1 MKIWV
6 AGKKYWMGWGE
17 RDPAGTGLLLH
28 TTMSWPPLHSDI
40 ATPVN
45 LIYSIPMALIYGPG
59 IAIPQNAPATL
70 DINVDE
76 IRQVIADVL
85 E

>member
-1 MKIWV
+1 
-6 AGKKYWMGWGE
+6 
-17 RDPAGTGLLLH
+17 
-28 TTMSWPPLHSDI
+28 
-40 ATPVN
+40 
-45 LIYSIPMALIYGPG
+45 MALIYGPG